1 MQKSLENMCNGTI
14 FLMTSSGI
22 AFLQI
27 LRLIFLDNTSTQ
39 LILVLEKIL
48 NIIKQLLFCQEH
60 QKE

>member
-1 MQKSLENMCNGTI
+1 MCNGII